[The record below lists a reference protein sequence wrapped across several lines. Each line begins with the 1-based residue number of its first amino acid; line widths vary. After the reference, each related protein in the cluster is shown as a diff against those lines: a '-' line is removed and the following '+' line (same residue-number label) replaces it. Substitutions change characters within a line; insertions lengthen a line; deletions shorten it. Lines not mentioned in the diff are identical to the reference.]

1 MDDSDMEILGIP
13 LNSGRPESKHTLDTV
28 LQSSKSAK
36 KSVKDKLKETETFHH
51 HHTAASKSSHCRKKR
66 RKSHA
71 ERNNK
76 KKRHEKANG
85 GSRSECQKHLRHA
98 QDMTSSNKMEY
109 PMMSDPHKHVPLITQ
124 SRITTSLGMYNKAK
138 KSDRILRDLKIP
150 DAVRIKTQESLLK
163 ILDVS
168 EANLPPAPN
177 LDSPLMLDDMG
188 LGLVQVV
195 QPSSPEA
202 YIQASRPVAVS
213 STPNPVA
220 VIPSHMDQN
229 KGLSSHRER
238 AVDLDITHTRNH
250 ILPLNTSPE
259 LSPVSEAAEMMQSS
273 FNLNSVFPGR
283 DHPSTLL

>member
-1 MDDSDMEILGIP
+1 
-13 LNSGRPESKHTLDTV
+13 
-28 LQSSKSAK
+28 
-36 KSVKDKLKETETFHH
+36 
-51 HHTAASKSSHCRKKR
+51 
-66 RKSHA
+66 
-71 ERNNK
+71 
-76 KKRHEKANG
+76 
-85 GSRSECQKHLRHA
+85 
-98 QDMTSSNKMEY
+98 MTSSNKMEY

-150 DAVRIKTQESLLK
+150 DAVRIKTKESLLK

-177 LDSPLMLDDMG
+177 LDSPLILDDMG

-213 STPNPVA
+213 STPKPVA

-229 KGLSSHRER
+229 KGLSSHIER

-283 DHPSTLL
+283 DYFSEIKDSLVKQLHRQRQRSALKTPRKSHIPTRRHSSVRKNLNMEFERKSGQ